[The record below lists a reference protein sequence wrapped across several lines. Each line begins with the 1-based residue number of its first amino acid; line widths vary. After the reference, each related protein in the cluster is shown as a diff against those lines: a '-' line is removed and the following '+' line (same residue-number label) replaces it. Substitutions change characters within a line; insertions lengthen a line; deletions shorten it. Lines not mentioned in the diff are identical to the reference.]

1 MLTRL
6 YLVRHGETDWNQ
18 KSIFQGQTDVDL
30 NKKGRDQACK
40 TAELFQEIEIDQIYS
55 SDLKRAKN
63 TARLIVRDK
72 NLEVRE
78 NKQLREVSF
87 GDWEGLSFA
96 EIKKQ
101 YPDQVVSWQQ
111 DPIHNSPPAGEKL
124 LNFKLRIEDFFEKI
138 ISRHQG
144 DKILVVTHGGVI
156 KVYLTAVLSIK
167 PKNFWQFQID
177 NCSLTE
183 LKFYDQEIIL
193 SKLNFTNTIN

>member
-6 YLVRHGETDWNQ
+6 YLLRHGETDWNQ

-30 NKKGRDQACK
+30 NKKGRDQARK

-63 TARLIVRDK
+63 TARLIVHDK
-72 NLEVRE
+72 NLEIRE

-124 LNFKLRIEDFFEKI
+124 LNFKLRIEDFFKKI

-156 KVYLTAVLSIK
+156 KVYLTAILSIK

-193 SKLNFTNTIN
+193 SKLNFTNTIK